1 MAPRVVITF
10 YSMYSYIKRLMLSV
24 EVLAK
29 MHTSPK
35 SLVSVIK
42 PDISTCFGN
51 FPVQWKAFWDQ
62 TGGIRA
68 SDGYWSKYPSLFV
81 STGILGGGQ
90 ESTVLTAMSTLAY
103 YGFIYISLD
112 YKTIFLLLTNL
123 KEIHGGSGADGS
135 RQSSKLEL
143 SITEVQG
150 KLFYQHISRLNLA

>member
-10 YSMYSYIKRLMLSV
+10 YSMYSYIKRL
-24 EVLAK
+24 
-29 MHTSPK
+29 
-35 SLVSVIK
+35 

-62 TGGIRA
+62 TGGIWA
-68 SDGYWSKYPSLFV
+68 SGGYWSKYASLFV

-90 ESTVLTAMSTLAY
+90 ESTVLAAMSTLAY

-123 KEIHGGSGADGS
+123 KEIHGGSVWGISIFSIGFLSSFLLFS
-135 RQSSKLEL
+135 RYWGGWLSS
-143 SITEVQG
+143 V
-150 KLFYQHISRLNLA
+150 

>member
-10 YSMYSYIKRLMLSV
+10 YSI
-24 EVLAK
+24 
-29 MHTSPK
+29 
-35 SLVSVIK
+35 
-42 PDISTCFGN
+42 ISTCFGN

-62 TGGIRA
+62 TGGIWA
-68 SDGYWSKYPSLFV
+68 SGGYWSKYASLFV

-90 ESTVLTAMSTLAY
+90 ESTVLAAMSTLAY

-123 KEIHGGSGADGS
+123 KEIHGGSVWGISGADRS